1 MKVSKKN
8 IAITGV
14 AVSLAAVMLIGGGT
28 FAYLKGETDPITN
41 SFRTN
46 QVQVS
51 LEETTGNEYNII
63 PGTTQRKDPKVT
75 VNNTVD
81 AYVFVEVADA
91 TEGLVRYAIA
101 DGWIPL
107 DGVPNVYYRL
117 VSAAQD
123 VKEFSVLAND
133 EVRYSKALENH
144 DMTDGSGSL
153 KRGIDLSFNAVAIQA
168 EPFADAKEA
177 YNAKDAVI
185 TSDTDVIEAAI
196 MDGMPVVLSA
206 DANVDSAVIDRAGA
220 DIDLNGQELKIGG
233 TTPIVLNSSKSI
245 SLKDGT
251 LVLENQNSRRVG
263 IAICEGGNLEL
274 NDVNMTATDVSMVV
288 DKGTNKAT
296 VDIIDSV
303 ITSTDNYI
311 LSTNAGN
318 PETGANVVINIKN
331 STLIA
336 QNSDSTAV
344 LMNVPGTLNIEDSHL
359 EANRQGLIVR
369 CGNATVKNSTVK
381 SNVTTDVIQQ
391 NSWDYYDNNKWG
403 SGNEVPVA
411 AVVVG
416 NRGAEG
422 AISYPHDATLTSINS
437 SFITASN
444 RPVYAAGYNGHTA
457 ILNGIDSAD
466 VIQSTGFGGN
476 VVINS

>member
-133 EVRYSKALENH
+133 EVRYSKALEND

-153 KRGIDLSFNAVAIQA
+153 KRDINLTFNAVAIQA
-168 EPFADAKEA
+168 EPFANAEEA
-177 YNAKDAVI
+177 YKAKDSII

-206 DANVDSAVIDRAGA
+206 DAKVDSAALDRAGA

-318 PETGANVVINIKN
+318 PETGADVVINIKN

-369 CGNATVKNSTVK
+369 CGNATVNNSTVK

-391 NSWDYYDNNKWG
+391 NNWDYYDNNKWG

-422 AISYPHDATLTSINS
+422 AISYPYDATLTSINS
-437 SFITASN
+437 SFIIAN
-444 RPVYAAGYNGHTA
+444 KLPVYAAGYNGHTA
-457 ILNGIDSAD
+457 TISGIDSAD
-466 VIQSTGFGGN
+466 VVQSTGFGGN
-476 VVINS
+476 VVIN

>member
-14 AVSLAAVMLIGGGT
+14 AVSLAAVMLVGGGT

-101 DGWIPL
+101 DGWMPL
-107 DGVPNVYYRL
+107 DGVPNVYYRF

-144 DMTDGSGSL
+144 DMTDGSGYL
-153 KRGIDLSFNAVAIQA
+153 KRDINLTFNAVAIQA

-196 MDGMPVVLSA
+196 MDRMPVVLSA
-206 DANVDSAVIDRAGA
+206 DANVDSAVLDRAGA
-220 DIDLNGQELKIGG
+220 DIDLNGQELRIGG
-233 TTPIVLNSSKSI
+233 TTPIALNNNKSI

-251 LVLENQNSRRVG
+251 LVLDNRNGRRVG
-263 IAICEGGNLEL
+263 IAIFEGGSLEL
-274 NDVNMTATDVSMVV
+274 NDVNMTTNEVSMVV
-288 DKGTNKAT
+288 DRGTNNAT

-303 ITSTDNYI
+303 ITSTDNYV
-311 LSTNAGN
+311 LSTNAGD

-331 STLIA
+331 STLIT
-336 QNSDSTAV
+336 QISDSTAV
-344 LMNVPGTLNIEDSHL
+344 LMNIPGTLNIEDSHL

-381 SNVTTDVIQQ
+381 SNATTNMIQQ
-391 NSWDYYDNNKWG
+391 NSWDYYDSNKWK

-444 RPVYAAGYNGHTA
+444 RHVYAAGYNGHTA
-457 ILNGIDSAD
+457 TLNGIDSAD

-476 VVINS
+476 VVISS

>member
-101 DGWIPL
+101 DGWMPL

-153 KRGIDLSFNAVAIQA
+153 KRDINLTFNAVAIQA
-168 EPFADAKEA
+168 EPFANAKEA
-177 YNAKDAVI
+177 YKAKDSII

-206 DANVDSAVIDRAGA
+206 DAKVDSAVLDRAGA
-220 DIDLNGQELKIGG
+220 DIDLNGRELKIGG
-233 TTPIVLNSSKSI
+233 TTPIVLNSNKSI

-318 PETGANVVINIKN
+318 PETGADVVINIKN

-369 CGNATVKNSTVK
+369 CGNATVNNSTVK

-437 SFITASN
+437 SFIIAN
-444 RPVYAAGYNGHTA
+444 NLPVYAAGYNGHTA
-457 ILNGIDSAD
+457 TINGIDSAD

-476 VVINS
+476 VVISS

>member
-81 AYVFVEVADA
+81 AYVFVEITDE
-91 TEGLVRYAIA
+91 TDNLVDYAIA

-133 EVRYSKALENH
+133 EVRYSKALEDH

-153 KRGIDLSFNAVAIQA
+153 KRDINLTFNAVAIQA

-196 MDGMPVVLSA
+196 MDRMPVVLSA
-206 DANVDSAVIDRAGA
+206 DANVDSAVLDRAGA

-233 TTPIVLNSSKSI
+233 TTPIALNNNKSI

-251 LVLENQNSRRVG
+251 LVLDNRNGRRVG
-263 IAICEGGNLEL
+263 IAIFEGGSLEL
-274 NDVNMTATDVSMVV
+274 NDVNMTTNEVSMVV
-288 DKGTNKAT
+288 DRGTNNAT

-303 ITSTDNYI
+303 ITSTDNYV
-311 LSTNAGN
+311 LSTNAGD

-331 STLIA
+331 STLIT
-336 QNSDSTAV
+336 QISDSTAV
-344 LMNVPGTLNIEDSHL
+344 LMNIPGTLNIEDSHL

-381 SNVTTDVIQQ
+381 SNATTNMIQQ
-391 NSWDYYDNNKWG
+391 NNWDYYDSNKWK

-444 RPVYAAGYNGHTA
+444 RHVYAAGYNGHTA
-457 ILNGIDSAD
+457 TLNGIDSAD

-476 VVINS
+476 VVIHS

>member
-101 DGWIPL
+101 DGWMPV

-117 VSAAQD
+117 VSAIQD
-123 VKEFSVLAND
+123 IKEFSVLKND
-133 EVRYSKALENH
+133 EVRYSKALEND

-153 KRGIDLSFNAVAIQA
+153 KRDINLTFNAVAIQA
-168 EPFADAKEA
+168 EPFANAEEA
-177 YNAKDAVI
+177 YKAKDSII

-206 DANVDSAVIDRAGA
+206 DAKVDSAALDRAGA

-318 PETGANVVINIKN
+318 PETGADVVINIKN

-369 CGNATVKNSTVK
+369 CGNATVNNSTVK

-422 AISYPHDATLTSINS
+422 AISYPYDATLTSINS
-437 SFITASN
+437 SFIIAN
-444 RPVYAAGYNGHTA
+444 KHPVYAAGYNGHTA
-457 ILNGIDSAD
+457 TINGIDSAD

-476 VVINS
+476 VAINS